1 MSELKRNNEDEDY
14 VSILNFNSTNGFKQ
28 IKIFVTKPINQKYLQ
43 TKNVNKL
50 GQCGVRAGLVQ
61 LYVCWRSNETGHD
74 ITT

>member
-1 MSELKRNNEDEDY
+1 MDLKENDEGEDY
-14 VSILNFNSTNGFKQ
+14 LSILNFNSTNGSQQ